1 MLGSST
7 YYSSRFYPLT
17 LLSQG
22 DPLAGMHGTEEN
34 ILSMPTTRWSNL
46 AINMNTGNVMVI
58 VQPIN
63 LPGTPALGW
72 KFGNNPGSPESPE
85 SKCWAKVWCKKWGC
99 SEPVGAR
106 AI

>member
-34 ILSMPTTRWSNL
+34 ILAMPTTRWSNL
-46 AINMNTGNVMVI
+46 AVNLNTGNAMVV

-63 LPGTPALGW
+63 LPGTPL
-72 KFGNNPGSPESPE
+72 PLSLSTP
-85 SKCWAKVWCKKWGC
+85 
-99 SEPVGAR
+99 
-106 AI
+106 